1 MTGVAGD
8 TLRGEVE
15 PSGIRVMAVEP
26 GAFRTRAYT
35 GFAGQAVTETIL
47 EYLPALE
54 RVRTTMVEQNG
65 NQPGDPHRGARAVIA
80 AMSQETPPRRLVLGN
95 GGFDAVTS
103 TLTEALHDVPRSEA
117 LSRRADFPAS

>member
-1 MTGVAGD
+1 VKDADAISPPVSANGVES
-8 TLRGEVE
+8 L
-15 PSGIRVMAVEP
+15 
-26 GAFRTRAYT
+26 
-35 GFAGQAVTETIL
+35 GFAVQARARSEGGEAVTETIL